1 MAPTDQD
8 SVPRGGDVNVFGDQ
22 AGFGWLFFSG
32 TVLGLAGLMRIVD
45 AIWAFGYKGS
55 LPDNLQ
61 NGVLGDNLKS
71 YGWVWLGVGILLIIA
86 SFMLLTRSQFARWI
100 GLLAAAIMTIERDDL
115 DAVLPDLG
123 AHVRRDRPARVLRT
137 DRPRGPRARVID
149 INRGR
154 RQHHAG

>member
-22 AGFGWLFFSG
+22 AGLGWLFFSG

-100 GLLAAAIMTIERDDL
+100 GLLAAAIMTISAMTWMPYYPIWAL
-115 DAVLPDLG
+115 TYVVIGLLVFYG
-123 AHVRRDRPARVLRT
+123 LTAHGGREPA
-137 DRPRGPRARVID
+137 
-149 INRGR
+149 
-154 RQHHAG
+154 